1 MRVGC
6 LRPYL
11 TKSTT
16 GTQNHA
22 TKIANGVDIIAM
34 YENLY
39 TVRKLL
45 YKTSIQQ
52 LWETEEYEY
61 VDAQVRAFV
70 NDSALLKKK
79 KIEQIE
85 AELAKLDTKNSK
97 EILLRREKLE
107 DDLEDM
113 ILSEPEDW
121 SFNTKDFV
129 QLVDLD
135 TFQK

>member
-11 TKSTT
+11 TKSTAC
-16 GTQNHA
+16 TQNHA
-22 TKIANGVDIIAM
+22 TKIANGVDTIAM

-45 YKTSIQQ
+45 YKTSMQQ
-52 LWETEEYEY
+52 PWETEEYEY

-97 EILLRREKLE
+97 EILLRREQLE